1 MMNLIS
7 SEKPDWRIQAIN
19 FNIMKRFVNLVT
31 LLLIFLPIL
40 SGSCNK
46 NENTE
51 SNPDETVL
59 TANKK
64 TAVAVVH
71 ASAVGL
77 SEIIRMIDP
86 DSLSMTRLIQTY
98 IDSIRFYD
106 DKSGYFYVYNYQC
119 INIAHATQQNLVG
132 KNLYDYQDSRQKY
145 VIRALSS
152 TAKTGG
158 GFVEY
163 YWIKPGETGEKLKI
177 GYVEPIRGT
186 NFFIGTGVYI
196 TQ

>member
-1 MMNLIS
+1 
-7 SEKPDWRIQAIN
+7 
-19 FNIMKRFVNLVT
+19 MKRFVNLVT

-40 SGSCNK
+40 SGSCKK
-46 NENTE
+46 NESTE

-59 TANKK
+59 AANKK
-64 TAVAVVH
+64 IAIAVVH
-71 ASAVGL
+71 ASSTGL
-77 SEIIRMIDP
+77 GELLRTLP
-86 DSLSMTRLIQTY
+86 DSASRVRLIQTY

-119 INIAHATQQNLVG
+119 INIAHATQQDLVG

-152 TAKTGG
+152 TAKAGG

-177 GYVEPIRGT
+177 GYVESIRGT